1 MIKIIIGEMA
11 SLEPPTT
18 AKVVLNTT
26 KGPIDIELWA
36 KECPKAC
43 RNFIQHCVNGY
54 YDGCTF
60 HRIVK
65 DFIVQSGDPTGT
77 GTGGESIYNGQYF
90 EDEFHSRLKFSR
102 RGLVACANRGSKN
115 TNASQF
121 IITMGATPELNG
133 KNTLFGR
140 VVGETMFNVLK
151 IGQAE
156 TLDDGSE
163 RPLYPAKITSCEVVV
178 PYFVDLDT
186 PKKTAAEISNSLDVS
201 LKKPK
206 KRTIVKVSYDDDEE
220 EEDEDVKTKLK
231 KKKPMVKKD
240 PKPEA
245 IPNQKGNELPKEKI
259 DHDRQTIGNEG
270 SSEKDPKETATPNDS
285 KKAPEESKELSVQ
298 EQIEALKSSLKHKE
312 SSSERKKENISA
324 LEKEK
329 ANYLKTAKI
338 APKTRRGKS
347 KANDESRTLELLS
360 KFQSKLSS
368 AQESQPTKPA
378 STSHK
383 VYHSDTEEEVP
394 SDYSEE
400 DDDGH
405 DLDFLGH
412 KFVESHDNRTDQD
425 LLVTIDSREQKE
437 LRQKIYTNL
446 DRSGD
451 AERRR

>member
-1 MIKIIIGEMA
+1 MA

-65 DFIVQSGDPTGT
+65 DFVVQSGDPTGT

-163 RPLYPAKITSCEVVV
+163 RPLYPVKITSCEVVV

-186 PKKTAAEISNSLDVS
+186 PNKTAAEIPNSLDVS
-201 LKKPK
+201 LKKSK
-206 KRTIVKVSYDDDEE
+206 KRTIVKVSYDDEE

-231 KKKPMVKKD
+231 KKKPTVKKA
-240 PKPEA
+240 PKLETRLEPKLESSEA
-245 IPNQKGNELPKEKI
+245 NQKGNELPKEKT
-259 DHDRQTIGNEG
+259 DHDAGAIGKKGPSGKDLKESSNEG
-270 SSEKDPKETATPNDS
+270 KD
-285 KKAPEESKELSVQ
+285 APAEPKELSVQ
-298 EQIEALKSSLKHKE
+298 EQIEALKSSLKHKD

-338 APKTRRGKS
+338 APKTKRGKS

-368 AQESQPTKPA
+368 AHESQSTKPT

-400 DDDGH
+400 DDGGD

-425 LLVTIDSREQKE
+425 LLVTIDPREQKE

-446 DRSGD
+446 DGSD
-451 AERRR
+451 DTKRRR